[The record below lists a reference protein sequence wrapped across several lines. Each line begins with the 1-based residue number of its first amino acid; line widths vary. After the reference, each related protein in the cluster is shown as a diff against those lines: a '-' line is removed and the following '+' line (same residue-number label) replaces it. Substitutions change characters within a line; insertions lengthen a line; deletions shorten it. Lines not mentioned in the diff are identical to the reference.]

1 MAGIAAIIAAA
12 GEGRRFGSL
21 KQFALLGGRPV
32 VYWAIEAFSLHNMIN
47 ELIVVFPDES
57 QAETIKSRWPK
68 VKAVVKGGP
77 QRQDSVAQGLAAVS
91 PETDI
96 ILIHDGV
103 RPLVTAE
110 LITRIIEATLKE
122 GAAVPVIPL
131 EDTIKE
137 VENDWVVQTI
147 NREKLF
153 RVQTPQGFRRDI
165 LQAAFRQAQKDNF
178 YGPDEASLVERIGR
192 RIKIVKGDK
201 FNIKITSPE
210 DLKIAEVWLNESWH
224 RL

>member
-1 MAGIAAIIAAA
+1 MAGIAAIITAA
-12 GEGRRFGSL
+12 GEGRRFGSP

-32 VYWAIEAFSLHNMIN
+32 IDWAIEAFALHPQIN
-47 ELIVVFPDES
+47 ELIVVLPDES
-57 QAETIKSRWPK
+57 QAEVIKSKWAK
-68 VKAVVKGGP
+68 VRAVVKGGP
-77 QRQDSVAQGLAAVS
+77 HRQDSVARGLAAVS
-91 PETDI
+91 ADREI

-103 RPLVTAE
+103 RPLVTPE

-122 GAAVPVIPL
+122 GAAVPVLPL

-137 VENDWVVQTI
+137 VESDWVVQTI

-153 RVQTPQGFRRDI
+153 RVQTPQGFRRD
-165 LQAAFRQAQKDNF
+165 LLEAAFFQAQKDNF
-178 YGPDEASLVERIGR
+178 YGSDEASLVERIGG

-210 DLKIAEVWLNESWH
+210 DLKIAEVWLNESRH